1 MKILDKPLEILSV
14 EDNKG
19 DIGLITEFFI
29 DSKIRT
35 NLYIAEDGEEVIQF
49 LYAEDKFLGSHSP
62 DLIILDWNL
71 PKKSGL
77 EVLREIKANSN
88 LKNIPVIILTT
99 SSAETDISQAYDQHA
114 NAYLIKP
121 IDFDEFVRIIKAI
134 EDFWFQAVTLPPKL
148 NALTNIG
155 SKLGRV
161 VFTVN
166 PNTVIS
172 NIYRSRYI

>member
-1 MKILDKPLEILSV
+1 MKILSEPLEILLV

-19 DIGLITEFFI
+19 DIGLITEFFL

-35 NLYIAEDGEEVIQF
+35 NLHIAEDGEEAIQF
-49 LYAEDKFLGSHSP
+49 LCAEDKFLGSRSP

-77 EVLREIKANSN
+77 EVLREIKANNN

-99 SSAETDISQAYDQHA
+99 SSAETDILRAYDLHA

-121 IDFDEFVRIIKAI
+121 IDFDEFMRIIKAI
-134 EDFWFQAVTLPPKL
+134 EDFWFQAVTLTPKL
-148 NALTNIG
+148 NALTKIG
-155 SKLGRV
+155 
-161 VFTVN
+161 
-166 PNTVIS
+166 
-172 NIYRSRYI
+172 